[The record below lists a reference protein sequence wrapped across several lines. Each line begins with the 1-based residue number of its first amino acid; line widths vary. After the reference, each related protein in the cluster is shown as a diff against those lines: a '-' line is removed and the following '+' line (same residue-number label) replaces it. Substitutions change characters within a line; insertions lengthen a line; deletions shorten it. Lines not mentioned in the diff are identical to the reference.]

1 MPLLRVT
8 HRLLP
13 EGPSVLVARPRV
25 FPKSSARSSPCTPAV
40 CSPDPARPPSVA
52 NARRPLHHRNHL
64 RRHCHPVHPP
74 RPSPPHPGAST
85 KSTTGQHRHHDESSP
100 PPPPPGRPE
109 DTAKSAA
116 TPACKPQAA
125 PPAPAPP
132 PPPSP
137 PPYCPNTPTPV
148 RPLLPAPPLSKSFPA
163 GDPPFRWSLWPL
175 LNSTPNAHPRRDS
188 PSPGQVV
195 SVSGAVAFPAL
206 ARSPPLLSP
215 YSLASPPRSAA
226 QHSQSR
232 PPASSPTAGASVF
245 LAPEPTAPA
254 CHPPLLTASRHP
266 RPTIRQQP
274 RGPYGPLSHD
284 PPRGLASPG
293 PLPPPPPRLRPLV
306 PTPTLD
312 LTRRHPCRPRGLAAR
327 SPCLSGPFPQAPHLL
342 RARGAPLAH
351 PGLLLTPPTARLTA
365 VPSSWGHLAL
375 CPDPRG
381 GPPTG
386 TDASIP
392 HRLPP
397 PHAHAQHPGRARGGT
412 SRAHGAHPYAHGG
425 ALAQGRTAPSKSS
438 VGPAA
443 ASCRSSARPSPL
455 PRPEPVPGQ
464 ILSSAG

>member
-1 MPLLRVT
+1 MSWWRALESFQRV
-8 HRLLP
+8 
-13 EGPSVLVARPRV
+13 PRD
-25 FPKSSARSSPCTPAV
+25 RHH
-40 CSPDPARPPSVA
+40 ARPPCVHLI
-52 NARRPLHHRNHL
+52 PLGRHRL
-64 RRHCHPVHPP
+64 PTLAGP
-74 RPSPPHPGAST
+74 
-85 KSTTGQHRHHDESSP
+85 STTE
-100 PPPPPGRPE
+100 
-109 DTAKSAA
+109 TTCAA
-116 TPACKPQAA
+116 TATQSTH
-125 PPAPAPP
+125 PAPP
-132 PPPSP
+132 PPTPRRQHQVHHGSAPAPRRILAATPAPRTPRGHCQVRRHPSLQAPSRTPSP
-137 PPYCPNTPTPV
+137 SPSTSTLTT
-148 RPLLPAPPLSKSFPA
+148 PLLPQHPDACQAPPPRAPTFQILPGRGSSVPLVPLASSQLNPQRTPETRLSVPRTGRFCLWGSGIPRPCPLPTPPLTLLLSLTTSQRSTAQPVSPA
-163 GDPPFRWSLWPL
+163 GVLSHRRGFRLPRTGAHCPCLPPAAPYRLQAPPPHHPPTTPRTLWS
-175 LNSTPNAHPRRDS
+175 S
-188 PSPGQVV
+188 
-195 SVSGAVAFPAL
+195 L
-206 ARSPPLLSP
+206 ARP
-215 YSLASPPRSAA
+215 APRT
-226 QHSQSR
+226 R
-232 PPASSPTAGASVF
+232 F
-245 LAPEPTAPA
+245 
-254 CHPPLLTASRHP
+254 P
-266 RPTIRQQP
+266 RPC
-274 RGPYGPLSHD
+274 
-284 PPRGLASPG
+284 
-293 PLPPPPPRLRPLV
+293 PPPPPRLRPLV